1 MLLRDA
7 LPNALPAT
15 IQAIGL
21 TFLYLAGGI
30 VLVEYVFAYPGIGA
44 GLVNAVTDKD
54 IPVIQFI
61 VILLAAFYVFINIAA
76 DVVPCGQTPA
86 PGAPMTATGCL
97 GGAVRPSGAAL
108 GARSS
113 LRDTPRTARGRVARL
128 TFRALWRSSARSV
141 LRTERVRDGPGQR
154 AVRLPA
160 RGDFLGRDVLSR
172 VLAGG
177 WQLIVLA
184 AAATV
189 IGVVLGAAA
198 GIYAGYRRGLPDT
211 IVMRAVDVLLA
222 FPQIVFVLLLVSV
235 VGPSDWLLVVAVGLS
250 HAPQVARVLRAST
263 LDVSERDF
271 VKAVEITGVSGRR
284 VMLGEILPN
293 LVTPL
298 MVEIGLRMTYSIVIM
313 AGLSFIGFGL
323 PPPQPNWGTMI
334 NENRIGLTLNAWAA
348 LTPAVMIAVLTIGLN
363 TFTRCDH
370 PGGAGGRP

>member
-1 MLLRDA
+1 M
-7 LPNALPAT
+7 T
-15 IQAIGL
+15 SHG
-21 TFLYLAGGI
+21 
-30 VLVEYVFAYPGIGA
+30 
-44 GLVNAVTDKD
+44 
-54 IPVIQFI
+54 
-61 VILLAAFYVFINIAA
+61 
-76 DVVPCGQTPA
+76 DVVAEPSVPRVRRSE
-86 PGAPMTATGCL
+86 L
-97 GGAVRPSGAAL
+97 GHI
-108 GARSS
+108 
-113 LRDTPRTARGRVARL
+113 LRDTTRTARGRVGLGLTLFVLLVAFVGPFLTPYDPNAYVTVPFAKPSALHRL
-128 TFRALWRSSARSV
+128 
-141 LRTERVRDGPGQR
+141 G
-154 AVRLPA
+154 
-160 RGDFLGRDVLSR
+160 GDFLGRDVLSR

-189 IGVVLGAAA
+189 IGVALGAAA

-348 LTPAVMIAVLTIGLN
+348 LTPAAMIAVLTIGLN
-363 TFTRCDH
+363 TFTDAITRVALGVDRREVD
-370 PGGAGGRP
+370 PPAAASAQVPLAVGATTEAGAE